1 MILSHAETGTERIKT
16 IMKGKELKKFKERIE
31 RWAEGTQPLVRNLP
45 PVMFHVCIEL
55 YNALLEGRKPT
66 FLQDEVRLVLDK
78 CHIHS
83 REHGIGFQAYLE

>member
-1 MILSHAETGTERIKT
+1 MIMSHTETGTESIKT
-16 IMKGKELKKFKERIE
+16 IMEDKKLKMFKTLIE
-31 RWAEGTQPLVRNLP
+31 RWAEGTQPLAQDLP

-78 CHIHS
+78 CHIRS